1 MCYSRRK
8 LKNEILGAGIAPRN
22 TVIGFDTMSTAK
34 FWKMDDFKKIERI
47 VQKGKVIKNK
57 WDIKNKKWFV
67 KIRYNVMYKK

>member
-1 MCYSRRK
+1 MSCTKNKKRYKKIEIKNK
-8 LKNEILGAGIAPRN
+8 LIL
-22 TVIGFDTMSTAK
+22 IGFDTMSTAK

-67 KIRYNVMYKK
+67 KIRYNVIDQKF